1 MIVARR
7 DFLRAGTMLSFSA
20 VIPMQSV
27 VSVLAM
33 QDGTDQGAF
42 KIPAEAQS
50 DERLTQENFARHL
63 YSTFRIETSPFTAID
78 LQLIEVKDG
87 NSASAKQAAKKAE
100 RESFS
105 VLFRGPRRV
114 SLESRTYTFKHD
126 QMGTFDLFISPVDDR
141 KKQRTYQAV
150 FSRFRS

>member
-1 MIVARR
+1 
-7 DFLRAGTMLSFSA
+7 MLSLSA

-33 QDGTDQGAF
+33 QDGTDQGPF
-42 KIPAEAQS
+42 KIPAEAQP
-50 DERLTQENFARHL
+50 DERLTQDNFAKYL
-63 YSTFRIETSPFTAID
+63 YSTFRIETSPFTSIN

-87 NSASAKQAAKKAE
+87 NSASAKLAGKTAE

-105 VLFRGPRRV
+105 VLFLGPRNV
-114 SLESRTYTFKHD
+114 SLESKTYTFTHD
-126 QMGTFDLFISPVDDR
+126 QLGTFVLFISPVDAR
-141 KKQRTYQAV
+141 KKKRTYQAV